1 LYKSAVALVHP
12 ALCEGFGLPMLEAAA
27 VGAAVI
33 ACDDA
38 VPAVLRPYVD
48 VFPPRDVRTLANLMA
63 RALAEPRARDEA
75 RRFARTLT
83 WDRCAER
90 TAEVYRVV
98 LQESRS
104 G

>member
-1 LYKSAVALVHP
+1 
-12 ALCEGFGLPMLEAAA
+12 MLEAAA

-38 VPAVLRPYVD
+38 VPAVLRSFVD
-48 VFPPRDVRTLANLMA
+48 VFPPRDVRTLSALMA
-63 RALAEPRARDEA
+63 RAFAEPGVRDEA
-75 RRFARTLT
+75 RTFARTLT

-90 TAEVYRVV
+90 TAEVYRSV
-98 LQESRS
+98 LQESVA